1 MIDYIKHFDGN
12 KTMSFKV
19 IDSKLL
25 KKCTKIW
32 RKKLI
37 I

>member
-1 MIDYIKHFDGN
+1 MIGFARYFKDG

-19 IDSKLL
+19 IDRRLL

-32 RKKLI
+32 KKLAF
-37 I
+37 